1 MSKAPDV
8 TIHVTDKQIRA
19 LGQGLNLSEIRSAIP
34 ELEAACNRKIEAAE
48 DFDAVLTMCS
58 LKSGIIKSV
67 LSQYIVARVTDTV
80 KKKSQ
85 SAEQLSLLFGEDI
98 A

>member
-1 MSKAPDV
+1 MTTEAKDRKNV
-8 TIHVTDKQIRA
+8 RA
-19 LGQGLNLSEIRSAIP
+19 LGAGINLTEIKTAIP
-34 ELEAACNRKIEAAE
+34 ELESLANRKIEAGE
-48 DFDAVLTMCS
+48 DFDAALTVCAI
-58 LKSGIIKSV
+58 KAGVIKSV
-67 LSQYIVARVTDTV
+67 LSQYIMARVNDTV

>member
-1 MSKAPDV
+1 MTTEAKDRKNV
-8 TIHVTDKQIRA
+8 RA
-19 LGQGLNLSEIRSAIP
+19 LGAGINLTEIKTSIP
-34 ELEAACNRKIEAAE
+34 ELEAACNRKIEATA
-48 DFDAVLTMCS
+48 DFDAVLTVCAI
-58 LKSGIIKSV
+58 KSGIIKAV